1 VGGSLAATYGYDKD
15 GNRASLTRGNG
26 VVTTY
31 LYDSLSRLTDVNN
44 SAGSSYHYTL
54 RADGKR
60 LAVRDA
66 SGTTSYT
73 YDPDGHLAS
82 ETFPGSGPSLTY
94 LYDNVG
100 NRVSRTVTGAT
111 GSLVNGTTSYTYDPD
126 DRITGEAGPSG
137 SVSHTYDYDGDETT
151 VNGQAASYDWENR
164 LTSLGSGTSY
174 LYDADGDRVAA
185 TTSGTTTDYLV
196 DTTVGFPSV
205 VEEHSGSGSLLARYA
220 LGDDL
225 LRMDRSGVAS
235 YYVEDGLGSTRALT
249 SSAGAVTDTYTYDA
263 YGEQVSGTGST
274 VNAFRFDAQQL
285 DGGTGDYF
293 LRARYYNEGNGRFL
307 SQDPLLGSNDDP
319 ISLHRYVYANN
330 DPVGVVDPS
339 GEEGDE
345 GEELTA
351 VSLSQTIGGF
361 ISSAIFRVGALAA
374 SNATIFYAIQ
384 TANTL
389 AAVYQASQDPDQ
401 GLLYLTTDG
410 FAADFELLYTGGNAL
425 VRGIVTDTE
434 RLLTYDAEKGIGN
447 TAVDWGKG
455 TGRELRAAMVKAEI
469 PTISVPNAAHHIVP
483 GNVSNIPEVQR
494 AQETLAGFGI
504 SANSA
509 ENGVYLP
516 TSLDDVSEYGTPH
529 IGSHNGDY
537 YRFVGEYVSGA
548 TSKEDA
554 IARLQ
559 TLGQLLQS
567 GKIRLNIH

>member
-225 LRMDRSGVAS
+225 IRMDRSGVSS
-235 YYVEDGLGSTRALT
+235 YYVFDGLGSTRALT
-249 SSAGAVTDTYTYDA
+249 NSSGAVTDSYVYDA

-274 VNAFRFDAQQL
+274 TNAFRFDAQQL

-293 LRARYYNEGNGRFL
+293 LRARYYSQSDGRFL
-307 SQDPLLGSNDDP
+307 SQDPFGGSNDDP
-319 ISLHRYVYANN
+319 IELHRYLYAGD
-330 DPVGVVDPS
+330 DPANMVDPGGQDETVAEVDEAS
-339 GEEGDE
+339 ADAVAAEPTNDTAPVSTLASLNATFGAPFGLAGNATPALFSTIGRVALSRAALVVAGGFLASIIAADFTSSPSATEQATENTDPDNIITYHYTNTAPANFIGTGLAPASYVTNDGELSPQKAKAILISHGPS
-345 GEELTA
+345 LQYRYT
-351 VSLSQTIGGF
+351 VSLSLNDPLHLVQFNPTPLGMDIYEYFLPNG
-361 ISSAIFRVGALAA
+361 SAQGSVIET
-374 SNATIFYAIQ
+374 ATYN
-384 TANTL
+384 NTTYQWD
-389 AAVYQASQDPDQ
+389 AVP
-401 GLLYLTTDG
+401 
-410 FAADFELLYTGGNAL
+410 F
-425 VRGIVTDTE
+425 
-434 RLLTYDAEKGIGN
+434 
-447 TAVDWGKG
+447 
-455 TGRELRAAMVKAEI
+455 
-469 PTISVPNAAHHIVP
+469 P
-483 GNVSNIPEVQR
+483 
-494 AQETLAGFGI
+494 
-504 SANSA
+504 
-509 ENGVYLP
+509 
-516 TSLDDVSEYGTPH
+516 
-529 IGSHNGDY
+529 
-537 YRFVGEYVSGA
+537 
-548 TSKEDA
+548 
-554 IARLQ
+554 
-559 TLGQLLQS
+559 
-567 GKIRLNIH
+567 